1 MKKMTLSA
9 TLVALLAAAA
19 VAPAAAAQDR
29 PVKVAVANVPRIFNE
44 LKETQD
50 LEERFKQDR
59 ARLAGEEKPMV
70 QQLEELQAEGRNYRP
85 GSPQFEEWRQKFVK
99 ARVNHKAWAEVAKA
113 EIDWK
118 RKRQTREMYDK
129 IYAAVS
135 EYATSNQIDLVL
147 ADHQPTMSDKELE
160 AIPGEQL
167 VSILNQRRVIHA
179 SKSADISDAIIAAL
193 DARYKAGGGGAAG
206 AGNVGGDAGQNV
218 GTAGAALPGQD
229 RGNPQPQRRPT
240 NR

>member
-1 MKKMTLSA
+1 MAPTLDC
-9 TLVALLAAAA
+9 
-19 VAPAAAAQDR
+19 PAASIIRVQQAAGSSNDELFVTFDGQSGHPLQAEDVIVIGR
-29 PVKVAVANVPRIFNE
+29 AGVGVDNVDHAYARTRGIAVANVPRIFNE

-70 QQLEELQAEGRNYRP
+70 QQLEELQAEGRNYRQ
-85 GSPQFEEWRQKFVK
+85 GSPQFEEWRVKFVK

-113 EIDWK
+113 EIEWK

-147 ADHQPTMSDKELE
+147 AETQAAVPAPMERARQAAIDAMEGKAPKGRKGKAAPAPVEPSRFVREL
-160 AIPGEQL
+160 P
-167 VSILNQRRVIHA
+167 
-179 SKSADISDAIIAAL
+179 AAL
-193 DARYKAGGGGAAG
+193 YEKWVIG
-206 AGNVGGDAGQNV
+206 
-218 GTAGAALPGQD
+218 
-229 RGNPQPQRRPT
+229 
-240 NR
+240 

>member
-1 MKKMTLSA
+1 MKKLNLTVPALI
-9 TLVALLAAAA
+9 ALLVSA
-19 VAPAAAAQDR
+19 APAAAAQDR

-85 GSPQFEEWRQKFVK
+85 GSPQFEEWRVKFVK

-113 EIDWK
+113 EIEWK

-147 ADHQPTMSDKELE
+147 ADHQPTMTDKELE

-179 SKSADISDAIIAAL
+179 SKSADISDAIIASL
-193 DARYKAGGGGAAG
+193 DARFKAGGGGGAAG
-206 AGNVGGDAGQNV
+206 AGNAGGDAGANV
-218 GTAGAALPGQD
+218 GTAGAVLPGQD
-229 RGNPQPQRRPT
+229 RGGTQPQRRPT